1 MARPVLVVV
10 AVLVER
16 RSKRM
21 HELAPGSDI
30 AVTPTAAW
38 IQTLHVDLVGRLP
51 DHRALVRRDAARRG
65 NSHRE
70 IARDLLQSEEYCRAQ
85 ISALYRSLLDRDG
98 DPDGAAAW
106 TLALR
111 SGIALHDVIASICDS
126 FEYKSNHPDG
136 PAFVES
142 LYLRLL
148 RRGSDPEGRTASLAA
163 LQQRSSTLAV
173 IRGFLTSS
181 EYSCQQVTE
190 LHVGLLG
197 RPPQPAALSEQ
208 RLALMQGAPLQQIVL
223 DLVTSHEYIAR
234 AAHRKAELTA
244 LELDDLGDG
253 RAALAPAR
261 GRDPDAD
268 VLALVGGDTRA
279 ALHRLMQRHGRAVY
293 RYCRIALNDAVLA
306 DDIHQQVFIEAFRD
320 LPGFAGRS
328 TVRTWL
334 FGIARHRVL
343 DAAKR
348 RRRARSRFQVAA
360 GDDLP
365 DPRPSPGEGLDDAR
379 RQATLVTCLAALDE
393 PIRTAVLLRY
403 QQGLTY
409 EEMAEICGEKAGT
422 LQARVSRALRK
433 LRDRLD
439 GQLAP

>member
-1 MARPVLVVV
+1 
-10 AVLVER
+10 
-16 RSKRM
+16 M

-51 DHRALVRRDAARRG
+51 DRRALVRRIAARRG

-98 DPDGAAAW
+98 DPDGVAAW
-106 TLALR
+106 TRALR

-181 EYSCQQVTE
+181 EYCCQQVTE

-197 RPPQPAALSEQ
+197 RPPEPAALSEQ
-208 RLALMQGAPLQQIVL
+208 SLALMQGAPLQQIAL
-223 DLVTSHEYIAR
+223 DLVTSDEYLTR
-234 AAHRKAELTA
+234 AAHRKAELTP

-293 RYCRIALNDAVLA
+293 RYCRIALGDAVLA

-348 RRRARSRFQVAA
+348 RRRARARLDVAA

-365 DPRPSPGEGLDDAR
+365 DPRPSPGEGLDDAQL
-379 RQATLVTCLAALDE
+379 QAALVTCLAALDE

-433 LRDRLD
+433 LRDRLE

>member
-1 MARPVLVVV
+1 
-10 AVLVER
+10 
-16 RSKRM
+16 M
-21 HELAPGSDI
+21 HALAPGSDI
-30 AVTPTAAW
+30 VVTPSAAW

-51 DHRALVRRDAARRG
+51 DRRAPVRRIAARRG

-98 DPDGAAAW
+98 DPDGVAAW
-106 TLALR
+106 TRALR

-148 RRGSDPEGRTASLAA
+148 RRGSDPESRTASLAA

-181 EYSCQQVTE
+181 EYCCQQVTE

-197 RPPQPAALSEQ
+197 RAPEPAALSEQ
-208 RLALMQGAPLQQIVL
+208 SLALMQGAPLQQIVL
-223 DLVTSHEYIAR
+223 DLVTSDEYIAR

-244 LELDDLGDG
+244 LALDDLGEG

-268 VLALVGGDTRA
+268 VLALVGRDTKA

-293 RYCRIALNDAVLA
+293 RYCRIALGDAVLA

-320 LPGFAGRS
+320 LPAFAGRS

-348 RRRARSRFQVAA
+348 RRRARARLDVSG

-365 DPRPSPGEGLDDAR
+365 DPRPSPGEGLDDAQLR
-379 RQATLVTCLAALDE
+379 AALVTCLATLDG

-433 LRDRLD
+433 LRDRLE
-439 GQLAP
+439 GQLAQ